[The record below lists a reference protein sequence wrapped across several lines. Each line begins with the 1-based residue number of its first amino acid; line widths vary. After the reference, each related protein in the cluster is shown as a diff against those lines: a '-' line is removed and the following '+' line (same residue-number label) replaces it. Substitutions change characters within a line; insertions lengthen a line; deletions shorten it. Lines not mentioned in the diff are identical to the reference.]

1 MERCLHSPETVART
15 YLDAGQER
23 PTLTPTNR
31 LSCRPLKLCFMR
43 RFLLPLLSLSALS
56 APASA
61 ASLWAGADATTTGY
75 GVHAGIALLRVPFI
89 GTLGVEGSAE
99 QQWSSSQSRYA
110 AGLTLRDVNLPL
122 TRVDAFGTV
131 GGELLSTNSTVV
143 GYAEA
148 GLRGPLL
155 GPAGWRAFVRGNT
168 GGQIGAGLGLELRF

>member
-1 MERCLHSPETVART
+1 
-15 YLDAGQER
+15 
-23 PTLTPTNR
+23 
-31 LSCRPLKLCFMR
+31 MR
-43 RFLLPLLSLSALS
+43 RLLIPLLTLSALS

-61 ASLWAGADATTTGY
+61 ASLWAGANANTAGF
-75 GVHAGIALLRVPFI
+75 GVHAGVSVLRVPFI

-99 QQWSSSQSRYA
+99 KGWNTDVRRYA

-122 TRVDAFGTV
+122 TQVDAFGTV
-131 GGELLSTNSTVV
+131 GAELLSRPEQENLTA

-168 GGQIGAGLGLELRF
+168 TGQIGAGLGLELRF

>member
-1 MERCLHSPETVART
+1 
-15 YLDAGQER
+15 
-23 PTLTPTNR
+23 
-31 LSCRPLKLCFMR
+31 MR
-43 RFLLPLLSLSALS
+43 RLLLPLLTLSALS

-61 ASLWAGADATTTGY
+61 ATLWAGANANTAGY
-75 GVHAGIALLRVPFI
+75 GVHAGVSVLRVPFI
-89 GTLGVEGSAE
+89 GTLGLEGSAE
-99 QQWSSSQSRYA
+99 QQWNNGPRRLA

-131 GGELLSTNSTVV
+131 GGELFSTNNTVT

-168 GGQIGAGLGLELRF
+168 AGQIGGGLGLEIRF

>member
-1 MERCLHSPETVART
+1 
-15 YLDAGQER
+15 
-23 PTLTPTNR
+23 
-31 LSCRPLKLCFMR
+31 MR
-43 RFLLPLLSLSALS
+43 RLLLPLLALSALS

-61 ASLWAGADATTTGY
+61 ATLWAGANANTAGY
-75 GVHAGIALLRVPFI
+75 GVHAGVSVLRVPFI

-99 QQWSSSQSRYA
+99 QQWNNGPRRLA

-131 GGELLSTNSTVV
+131 GGELSSVNSDVV

-168 GGQIGAGLGLELRF
+168 GGQFGGGLGLEIRF